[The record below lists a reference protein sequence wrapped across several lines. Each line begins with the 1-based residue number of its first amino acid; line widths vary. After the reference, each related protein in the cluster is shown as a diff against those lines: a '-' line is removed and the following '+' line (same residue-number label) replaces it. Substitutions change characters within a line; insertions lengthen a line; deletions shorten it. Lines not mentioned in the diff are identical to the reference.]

1 MNGCPTETRKA
12 FLAGAMDK
20 HAYSKAM
27 HQHHSLLHDYA
38 ELIRGTQAARI
49 IVAEGQVIVVS
60 RDEIKFICD
69 PNDRYIPPLQLLNFG
84 SYEAHEQDIL
94 FRLVQPGMNVL
105 DIGANVG
112 WYSLLIAKKVHGC
125 NVYAFE
131 PLPATFRSLKANVEA
146 NGFPNIRV
154 FNFGLSD
161 QDKQIPFYFAPEI
174 SGAASGAN
182 ILGWDTVGEVVCR
195 VRPLDEV
202 WRELSVRVD
211 FIKCDVEGAELFVFR
226 GGMKCITS
234 DHPIILSEMLRKWS
248 AKFGYHPNEIISLL
262 EGVGYSCYA
271 IAGSRLTRLVR
282 MDERTEATNFVFL
295 HSKNHSD
302 LIAQLAKENIL
313 QP

>member
-1 MNGCPTETRKA
+1 
-12 FLAGAMDK
+12 MDK

-202 WRELSVRVD
+202 WRELGVRVD
-211 FIKCDVEGAELFVFR
+211 FIKCDVEGAELFAFR

-234 DHPIILSEMLRKWS
+234 DLPIILSEMLRKWS
-248 AKFGYHPNEIISLL
+248 AKFGYHPNDIMSLL
-262 EGVGYSCYA
+262 GGVGYSCYA

>member
-1 MNGCPTETRKA
+1 
-12 FLAGAMDK
+12 MDK

-38 ELIRGTQAARI
+38 ELIRGTQVARV
-49 IVAEGQVIVVS
+49 IVAEGQVLVVT

-69 PNDRYIPPLQLLNFG
+69 PNDRYIPPSQLLNFG
-84 SYEAHEQDIL
+84 SYEAHEKEIL
-94 FRLVQPGMNVL
+94 LRLVQPGMNCF
-105 DIGANVG
+105 DIGANIG
-112 WYSLLIAKKVHGC
+112 WYSLLIAKKVPGC

-131 PLPATFRSLKANVEA
+131 PIPTTYGSLKANVET

-154 FNFGLSD
+154 FNFGCSD
-161 QDKQIPFYFAPEI
+161 EDKQIAFYFAPEI

-182 ILGWDTVGEVVCR
+182 ILGWDTVGEIVCR

-211 FIKCDVEGAELFVFR
+211 FIKCDVEGAELFVFQ
-226 GGMKCITS
+226 GGMKCIAS

-248 AKFGYHPNEIISLL
+248 AKFGYHPNDIISLL

-271 IAGSRLTRLVR
+271 IAGSRLTRLAL
-282 MDERTEATNFVFL
+282 MDEQTEATNFVFL
-295 HSKNHSD
+295 HAQKHSD
-302 LIAQLAKENIL
+302 LIAQLARENVL